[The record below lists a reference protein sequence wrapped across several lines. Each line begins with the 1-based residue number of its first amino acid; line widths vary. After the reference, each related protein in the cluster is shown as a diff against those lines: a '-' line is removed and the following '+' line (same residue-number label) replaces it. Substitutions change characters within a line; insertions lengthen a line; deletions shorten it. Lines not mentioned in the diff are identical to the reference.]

1 MNQEPCKVAV
11 TSRSFSKHEG
21 LRNEL
26 LKKYPETDFNDLG
39 ESLSGERLVEFL
51 SGHTKAIT
59 ALEILDESILRQLSD
74 LKVISKYGVGLDMLD
89 LSAMS
94 AMGKKLGW
102 TAGVN
107 RRSVS
112 ELTLSFMIA
121 ALRHLPYCQKEIL
134 AGRYRQIQ
142 GRELTGKTVGIIGCG
157 NIGKDLVEMLNPFN
171 CKILVNDIV
180 DYAEFYQK
188 HKILAVNKEELLSNA
203 ELVTLHV
210 PLDNSTRGMI
220 GAEEIKL
227 MRLNSVLINTARGG
241 IVDEAAL
248 LNGLK
253 NGKPGVAAFDVL
265 AQEPPENYELIN
277 HDRFFISPHIGG
289 STEESIWAMGKAAI
303 DGLDAGSEPS
313 EFLLHY
319 G

>member
-26 LKKYPETDFNDLG
+26 LKRYPETDFNDSG
-39 ESLSGERLVEFL
+39 ESLSGQRLVEFL

-59 ALEILDESILRQLSD
+59 ALETLDEPILKQLPE
-74 LKVISKYGVGLDMLD
+74 LQVISKYGVGLDMLD
-89 LSAMS
+89 LTTMS
-94 AMGKKLGW
+94 SLGKKLGW
-102 TAGVN
+102 TSGVN

-112 ELTLSFMIA
+112 ELALSFMIA
-121 ALRHLPYCQKEIL
+121 SLRHLPYSQKEIF

-157 NIGKDLVEMLNPFN
+157 NIGKDLVKILKPFN
-171 CKILVNDIV
+171 CQILVNDIV
-180 DYAEFYQK
+180 SNAEFLLNN
-188 HKILAVNKEELLSNA
+188 KILAVSKEELLSNSD
-203 ELVTLHV
+203 LVTLHV
-210 PLDNSTRGMI
+210 PLNDSTRGMI
-220 GAEEIKL
+220 GTEELKL
-227 MRLNSVLINTARGG
+227 MKQNSVLINTARGWL
-241 IVDEAAL
+241 VDETAL

-277 HDRFFISPHIGG
+277 HDHFFVSPHIGG

-303 DGLDAGSEPS
+303 DGLDAGMEPS